1 MKPYRAREGNKQIKL
16 AGFQNQ
22 HRCIAILTS
31 IASTDR
37 GTNFLGTINSK
48 TLQCFMQSLLNN
60 HEGMQDSE
68 KKAMMSKNKPVPL
81 LYHLCAHLDLP
92 FHQQRTI

>member
-1 MKPYRAREGNKQIKL
+1 MKPYRAREGNKQIIL

-68 KKAMMSKNKPVPL
+68 KGNDVKKQTSTPALSSMRSS
-81 LYHLCAHLDLP
+81 
-92 FHQQRTI
+92 